1 VLSELLSELKSGF
14 VSKQTKDQSFAGLT
28 DKFAKNIYATAKGQI
43 RLAVLARDL
52 APLYQQSTPLRV
64 LDIGAGIGQFSQN
77 FARHGHHV
85 THTDI
90 AADMVETAR
99 ERHQQA
105 QLSDHYSY
113 LCASL
118 QQLPELL
125 QGEQFDV
132 VLCHAVLEWLAE
144 PADALPILKRFLKP
158 QGKLSL
164 MFYNRDAKL
173 MANMIFGNF
182 DYVEADLKV
191 KKRVRMSPQQPIAP
205 ADMTRWLVEH
215 QLEVEQRTGVRCF
228 HDYLREP
235 EQGKQHFEQ
244 LLRLEM
250 QYNQQQPFAALGRY
264 QHWQIIHADD

>member
-1 VLSELLSELKSGF
+1 M
-14 VSKQTKDQSFAGLT
+14 SKHTKDQSFAGLT

-90 AADMVETAR
+90 ADDMVLAAQK
-99 ERHQQA
+99 RHQHEG
-105 QLSDHYSY
+105 LSSYYSY
-113 LCASL
+113 HCASL
-118 QQLPELL
+118 QKLPELL

-144 PADALPILKRFLKP
+144 PADALPLLKRFLKP
-158 QGKLSL
+158 HGKLSL

-173 MANMIFGNF
+173 MANMVFGNF
-182 DYVEADLKV
+182 DYVEADLQV

-205 ADMTRWLVEH
+205 AAMDLWLKEH
-215 QLEVEQRTGVRCF
+215 KLMVLQRTGVRCF

-244 LLRLEM
+244 LLRLEL
-250 QYNQQQPFAALGRY
+250 QYNQQQPFASLGRY
-264 QHWQIIHADD
+264 QHWQITHADD